1 MLKTYNNMRY
11 FHVTFIILLMGVLSL
26 SAQSFNIYKG
36 GKVSIFLP
44 GNCAPVV
51 VSATEMLK
59 GDMKGALEADLFT
72 AKSNKKA
79 NIICSI
85 DNALPRE
92 GFRIS
97 VAKGRMIIA
106 GADDHGLAFGIL
118 EVSRMMG
125 VSPWEWWADCGTS
138 PNPSEGRETS
148 RKMFSIE
155 DRFVMEQSPKV
166 AFRGIFI
173 NDEDWGMNVWAQSRE
188 PEALVVNKS
197 LEGTSGNANA
207 KKNRIVGAIGPKTNE
222 KLFQLMLRLRCN
234 YYWPAMHE
242 CTQPFFLTPGNREMA
257 KKYGIYIGGSHCE
270 PMACSAAAEWGLRGE
285 GDYNY
290 VTNAEGV
297 KRFWQDRLDQVKSQ
311 DIVYT
316 IGMRGV
322 HDGAMEGVKTREDK
336 LKYLQMVIDDQ
347 REMLQ
352 KTLGKDARDIP
363 QVFVPYKEVLETYR
377 DGLRVPDDVTLM
389 WTDDN
394 YGYIRQFPN
403 AEERKR
409 KGGNGLYYHAS
420 YWGRPHD
427 YLWLSTLSPYLMEQQ
442 LTEAYNRGI
451 QQMWILNVGDV
462 KPAEFE
468 IELFA
473 DLAWHGPAPDVAKM
487 NTAQKLMHSFY
498 AREFGDEMARDIAP
512 VMNRFYQLAW
522 DRKPEHLAG
531 TRVEEKDKA
540 YWQQSIHPIEYW
552 TKEDVAHRINGYKE
566 ISDRVEALWKG
577 VSMEKRDAFFQLV
590 KYPVQGS
597 AQMNFKFLCP
607 ELCIAAYD
615 SIASLTKRY
624 NEGFS
629 NNGKWNKMMSRSPRS
644 LLVFDKISPD
654 KLPSYDK
661 ESEWTAITPVFSSS
675 RYPNTI
681 NGLGSS
687 GSMLKV
693 EKGESYTFS
702 MYRISACDTITL
714 RIRLL
719 PNLPVDGKK
728 LTFSISVDG
737 GEAKQVNYETY
748 DRSEEWK
755 QNVFRNYAE
764 RVLSLPMDISSA
776 KHTITFKALT
786 EGVVLGSID
795 MR

>member
-1 MLKTYNNMRY
+1 MKHI
-11 FHVTFIILLMGVLSL
+11 FATFVVLLMSIMPI
-26 SAQSFNIYKG
+26 SAQSFYINKG
-36 GKVSIFLP
+36 GKMTISLP
-44 GNCAPVV
+44 KDAASVV
-51 VSATEMLK
+51 LSAAEMLG
-59 GDMKGALEADLFT
+59 GDAKTVLNADVTILR
-72 AKSNKKA
+72 NKKKA
-79 NIICSI
+79 DVICSL
-85 DNALPRE
+85 DASLPRE

-97 VAKGRMIIA
+97 VSKGRLNIA
-106 GADDHGLAFGIL
+106 GADSHGLAFGIL
-118 EVSRMMG
+118 ELSRMMG
-125 VSPWEWWADCGTS
+125 VSPWEWWADCVPVQRQS
-138 PNPSEGRETS
+138 
-148 RKMFSIE
+148 FSIGE
-155 DRFVMEQSPKV
+155 NETVEQSPKV

-188 PEALVVNKS
+188 PEALVVSNKA
-197 LEGTSGNANA
+197 GKGNH
-207 KKNRIVGAIGPKTNE
+207 IVGAIGPKTNE

-242 CTQPFFLTPGNREMA
+242 CTQPFFLTPGNRAVAE
-257 KKYGIYIGGSHCE
+257 KYGIYIGGSHCE

-290 VTNAEGV
+290 VTNADGV
-297 KRFWQDRLDQVKSQ
+297 KRFWQKRLDEVKDQ

-352 KTLGKDARDIP
+352 KTLGRDATEIP

-377 DGLRVPDDVTLM
+377 DGLRVPEDVTLM

-394 YGYIRQFPN
+394 YGYIRQFPT
-403 AEERKR
+403 AEERSR

-427 YLWLSTLSPYLMEQQ
+427 YLWLATLSPYLMEQQ

-473 DLAWHGPAPDVAKM
+473 DLAWHGPAADASQM
-487 NTAQKLMHSFY
+487 NTAERLMQSFY
-498 AREFGDEMARDIAP
+498 AREFGDVIAKQLSP
-512 VMNRFYQLAW
+512 VMNMFYQLAW
-522 DRKPEHLAG
+522 DRKPEHMAG
-531 TRVEEKDKA
+531 TRVEEGNKA
-540 YWQQSIHPIEYW
+540 YWQNTIHPIEYW
-552 TKEDVAHRINGYKE
+552 TKADVARRVSAYQE
-566 ISDRVEALWKG
+566 ISDRVEALWKD
-577 VSMEKRDAFFQLV
+577 VPAVKRDAFFQLV

-607 ELCIAAYD
+607 ERSLAAFD
-615 SIASLTKRY
+615 SIVSLTKTY
-624 NEGFS
+624 NEGF
-629 NNGKWNKMMSRSPRS
+629 NNGGKWNKMMSRNPRS
-644 LLVFDKISPD
+644 LLVFDKFAPEQ
-654 KLPSYDK
+654 LPAYSD
-661 ESEWTAITPVFSSS
+661 ENPWQRITPVFTSQA
-675 RYPNTI
+675 YPSTI
-681 NGLGSS
+681 HGLGTL
-687 GSMLKV
+687 GAMLKV
-693 EKGESYTFS
+693 GKDESYSFDAAA
-702 MYRISACDTITL
+702 SASADTLTL
-714 RIRLL
+714 RVRLL

-728 LTFSISVDG
+728 LTFSVSIDG

-755 QNVFRNYAE
+755 KNVLRNYAE
-764 RVLSLPMDISSA
+764 RILSFPIDKSLS
-776 KHTITFKALT
+776 KHNITFKALT
-786 EGVVLGSID
+786 EGVILSSIEV
-795 MR
+795 R